1 MKSEHKEMMKARRR
15 NIKLTLSYDGTN
27 YHGFQRQTKVVAV
40 QNVLEGAL
48 FKLFGDSIELAA
60 AGRTDAGVHA
70 IGQVVNFFT
79 DGTIPIQNVVRAG
92 NRLLPDDIVLL
103 KAEEADRDFSALHS
117 VKSKIY
123 IYKVFENELAD
134 PFMSRFYWHVNKKLN
149 LEEGLYVVEVT
160 EYSSAE
166 KAGLRSGDL
175 IVKADGRRKKTFEE
189 LQEVKN
195 SKKEGDSINIEFI
208 RDGKTQNANVTLT
221 PSQTVNN

>member
-149 LEEGLYVVEVT
+149 LEDMQEALKYIEGEHDFPHFVLLAEMIQALFAKFMKLVVQ
-160 EYSSAE
+160 
-166 KAGLRSGDL
+166 
-175 IVKADGRRKKTFEE
+175 KKRMYILLNFGAVDFYIIWLEISW
-189 LQEVKN
+189 V
-195 SKKEGDSINIEFI
+195 
-208 RDGKTQNANVTLT
+208 
-221 PSQTVNN
+221 

>member
-1 MKSEHKEMMKARRR
+1 MEENKNENTPINDVKEKIDSLSKPILNLGVSVRVVDE
-15 NIKLTLSYDGTN
+15 TL
-27 YHGFQRQTKVVAV
+27 A
-40 QNVLEGAL
+40 
-48 FKLFGDSIELAA
+48 
-60 AGRTDAGVHA
+60 
-70 IGQVVNFFT
+70 
-79 DGTIPIQNVVRAG
+79 
-92 NRLLPDDIVLL
+92 
-103 KAEEADRDFSALHS
+103 
-117 VKSKIY
+117 
-123 IYKVFENELAD
+123 
-134 PFMSRFYWHVNKKLN
+134 KKLN

-175 IVKADGRRKKTFEE
+175 IVKADGRRIKTFEE

>member
-1 MKSEHKEMMKARRR
+1 MKARRR

-123 IYKVFENELAD
+123 IYKDGNLIHTKWLTVPTMEATCASVFDETSQGDYEAYATAYNDAGESEGTQPI
-134 PFMSRFYWHVNKKLN
+134 PFAID
-149 LEEGLYVVEVT
+149 EYVST
-160 EYSSAE
+160 PATPT
-166 KAGLRSGDL
+166 LR
-175 IVKADGRRKKTFEE
+175 
-189 LQEVKN
+189 
-195 SKKEGDSINIEFI
+195 IEI
-208 RDGKTQNANVTLT
+208 I
-221 PSQTVNN
+221 TVQ